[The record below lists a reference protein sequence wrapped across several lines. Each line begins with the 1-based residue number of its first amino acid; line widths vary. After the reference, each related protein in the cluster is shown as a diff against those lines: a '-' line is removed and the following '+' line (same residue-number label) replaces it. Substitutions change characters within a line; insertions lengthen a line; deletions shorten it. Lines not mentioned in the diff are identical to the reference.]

1 MTATDFVVVTRSEG
15 LVTIGL
21 NRPDKRNALSLALVS
36 QLRAVIE
43 EHRHEPAVLIIT
55 SANPNMF
62 IAGADIAELD
72 ARGEEEAFRA
82 INVELFDAIASWR
95 WPAIAAIDGPAFGGG
110 LECALACDLRIA
122 SPRARFAQPEL
133 GLGILAGAGGNWRL
147 PELVGLG
154 LARRMLYLGE
164 VIDADRALAMGL
176 VDELVEEP
184 VSLAR
189 HWAQQIGTKP
199 WRALEITKLA
209 LGSGVRPSSQL
220 IDILG
225 QAILFESDAKRER
238 MRSFLERRSS

>member
-1 MTATDFVVVTRSEG
+1 MTATDFVVVTHSEG

-43 EHRHEPAVLIIT
+43 EHRHEPAVMIIT

-95 WPAIAAIDGPAFGGG
+95 WPTIAAIDGPAFGGG

-164 VIDADRALAMGL
+164 VVDADRALAMGL

-184 VSLAR
+184 VLRAQ

-238 MRSFLERRSS
+238 MRSFLDRRSS

>member
-1 MTATDFVVVTRSEG
+1 MRATDFVVVTRSEG

-21 NRPDKRNALSLALVS
+21 NRPDKRNALSLELVS

-43 EHRHEPAVLIIT
+43 EHRHEPAVMIIT

-95 WPAIAAIDGPAFGGG
+95 WPTIAAIDGPAFGGG

-184 VSLAR
+184 VALAQ
-189 HWAQQIGTKP
+189 HWAQQMGAKP